1 MSQTKTKTNYDI
13 PLPPVWMPWT
23 RKDLENLTLEEI
35 EVIYAN
41 LDRKIYDIENQFIEE
56 TAFYKRNKEKI
67 LRKERQRKE
76 QQLTNDF

>member
-1 MSQTKTKTNYDI
+1 
-13 PLPPVWMPWT
+13 MPWT

-56 TAFYKRNKEKI
+56 TAF
-67 LRKERQRKE
+67 
-76 QQLTNDF
+76 

>member
-1 MSQTKTKTNYDI
+1 
-13 PLPPVWMPWT
+13 MPWT
-23 RKDLENLTLEEI
+23 REDLENLTLEEI